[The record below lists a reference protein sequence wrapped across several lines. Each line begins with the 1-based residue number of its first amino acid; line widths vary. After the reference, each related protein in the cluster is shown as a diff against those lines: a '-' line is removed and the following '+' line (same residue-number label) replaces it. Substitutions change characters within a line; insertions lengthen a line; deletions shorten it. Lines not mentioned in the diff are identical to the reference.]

1 MLTVGRNPSLFI
13 SSSGGNN
20 SENLPAL
27 VLEPFIGKKKFA
39 YTSFLFSSSA
49 DLKPWEHFFSSCST
63 LGKKEQQRE
72 RTALHD

>member
-49 DLKPWEHFFSSCST
+49 DLKP
-63 LGKKEQQRE
+63 
-72 RTALHD
+72 